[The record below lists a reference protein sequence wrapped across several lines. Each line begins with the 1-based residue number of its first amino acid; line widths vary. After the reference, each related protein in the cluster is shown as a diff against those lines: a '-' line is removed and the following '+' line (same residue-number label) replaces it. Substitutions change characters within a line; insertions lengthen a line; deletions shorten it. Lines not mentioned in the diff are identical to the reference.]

1 MNERLTP
8 RFVNEIRYIILTSMN
23 SSLFLHFQML
33 YDNNYIFLFIK
44 DQTSYSTKYND
55 IIIIIIITRWWTNHY
70 TTCIYYQYYNPIG
83 NALNT
88 VASFFSQLV
97 KLDQPGLQ
105 FQDMF
110 EVCMS
115 IDWNPYWYWNEAFVF

>member
-1 MNERLTP
+1 M
-8 RFVNEIRYIILTSMN
+8 ILLL
-23 SSLFLHFQML
+23 SSLLQGKPH
-33 YDNNYIFLFIK
+33 
-44 DQTSYSTKYND
+44 
-55 IIIIIIITRWWTNHY
+55 HY
-70 TTCIYYQYYNPIG
+70 TTCIYYQYVNPIG

-115 IDWNPYWYWNEAFVF
+115 ID